1 MSSAPYAPDS
11 SPTLRP
17 PQDNQPSLVGENI
30 PTYRL
35 WAIISIPFGLVF
47 GAIALMISLDV
58 DIFKDRGEFAAARIK
73 SGRVKT
79 LCIIGNVLTVL
90 FFPALYLAAEIAI
103 RFAK

>member
-1 MSSAPYAPDS
+1 MSSAPYAPDN
-11 SPTLRP
+11 SPPRRP
-17 PQDNQPSLVGENI
+17 AHDDQRSLVGTNI

-47 GAIALMISLDV
+47 GAVALMISLDI
-58 DIFKDRGEFAAARIK
+58 DILKDRGEFAEARIK

-90 FFPALYLAAEIAI
+90 FFPALIFIAEIAI
-103 RFAK
+103 LSAK